1 MRVRN
6 PYTSAWLEKDQLRRR
21 SLSGHRA
28 PANHRSDSCHVLI
41 VSSHPSPHTHI
52 QTHRQTD
59 GRTDR
64 QTDRQTERDN
74 CINSG
79 TSRPASLHFRRLT
92 PGQLRGTRSDDTSDM
107 FGLLHPRIIIIII
120 IIMTAGPGCCCRH
133 THLCSLYI
141 S

>member
-1 MRVRN
+1 MVRKGSVAALIAEWPPSASQSPIRLVSRV
-6 PYTSAWLEKDQLRRR
+6 D
-21 SLSGHRA
+21 
-28 PANHRSDSCHVLI
+28 CI
-41 VSSHPSPHTHI
+41 VPSITTHAHTN
-52 QTHRQTD
+52 TPTD
-59 GRTDR
+59 GRTDGR
-64 QTDRQTERDN
+64 TDRQTERDN